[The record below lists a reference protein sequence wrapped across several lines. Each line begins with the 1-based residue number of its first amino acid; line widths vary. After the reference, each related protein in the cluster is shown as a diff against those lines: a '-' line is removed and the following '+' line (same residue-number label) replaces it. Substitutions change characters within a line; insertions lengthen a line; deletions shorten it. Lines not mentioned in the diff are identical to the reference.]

1 MRFVIIIWFLLSSLT
16 AYCQPVVTDTLVDEK
31 SQTRHWGYETEFQAG
46 QVLILD
52 KYQKAYMISKSDYSA
67 AFKFNHMSLPSDSDA
82 FAHDYHYPTFSIV
95 GKFSKNNGAT
105 MHRNADYPHWDDLSD
120 DYYELAPY
128 NTRLGNSFAVFGS
141 FSYPLYR
148 GNRWEFDLCANL
160 GLAYSTR
167 KYDKQTS
174 VDNDMIGSQ
183 VLFYAGGAINA
194 TYRFAS
200 SWGIKAGL
208 DYWHISNGSTRQPN
222 RSANV
227 CGPTLGVIYYPYYE
241 TLVKNRLTYI
251 PPKFKPYWYLNFKG
265 GVGVKTCQEDWER
278 TQYQITKEHPDW
290 RRL

>member
-128 NTRLGNSFAVFGS
+128 NSRLGNSFAIFGS
-141 FSYPLYR
+141 FSYPFYR
-148 GNRWEFDLCANL
+148 GKRWEFDL
-160 GLAYSTR
+160 
-167 KYDKQTS
+167 
-174 VDNDMIGSQ
+174 
-183 VLFYAGGAINA
+183 
-194 TYRFAS
+194 
-200 SWGIKAGL
+200 
-208 DYWHISNGSTRQPN
+208 
-222 RSANV
+222 
-227 CGPTLGVIYYPYYE
+227 
-241 TLVKNRLTYI
+241 
-251 PPKFKPYWYLNFKG
+251 
-265 GVGVKTCQEDWER
+265 
-278 TQYQITKEHPDW
+278 
-290 RRL
+290 